1 MKGDYCKTKILVTYG
16 EYYFRNWEKG
26 SQICSLCIAF
36 RNFFIVLGVFC
47 VFFAGQRYGMNFSL
61 DYGTYSLQVPIFFP
75 IMVLVSAGVIL
86 YFVSKM
92 MLVLDKLLINL
103 QNDIYFIPEN
113 IKFLSKTFR
122 YLLLSTGIELFINII
137 FNFFSIENTS
147 GLFDLSVKD
156 YLVNFAFIVIN
167 AVGLLVL
174 KRGYQVQKD
183 YDEII

>member
-1 MKGDYCKTKILVTYG
+1 
-16 EYYFRNWEKG
+16 
-26 SQICSLCIAF
+26 
-36 RNFFIVLGVFC
+36 
-47 VFFAGQRYGMNFSL
+47 
-61 DYGTYSLQVPIFFP
+61 
-75 IMVLVSAGVIL
+75 
-86 YFVSKM
+86 M
-92 MLVLDKLLINL
+92 MLVLDKLLINF

>member
-1 MKGDYCKTKILVTYG
+1 MENIILEIGRKVLKFVRYVSILG
-16 EYYFRNWEKG
+16 
-26 SQICSLCIAF
+26 II
-36 RNFFIVLGVFC
+36 FIVLGIFG
-47 VFFAGQRYGMNFSL
+47 VFFAGQRHGMNFSL

-75 IMVLVSAGVIL
+75 IMVLVLAGVVL

-92 MLVLDKLLINL
+92 MLVLDMLLINF
-103 QNDIYFIPEN
+103 QNDIYFTPEN
-113 IKFLSKTFR
+113 VKFLSKTFR

-156 YLVNFAFIVIN
+156 YLVNFAFVVIN
-167 AVGLLVL
+167 AAGLLVL